1 MTKVLLGLVIL
12 AGAASTA
19 CATVTAKATPD
30 RPTLE
35 VPAPPA
41 KVIETTPMP
50 EPLPPVPDLPS
61 APPATTRPP
70 KPTSREPARTD
81 PKPEPAATSEAAPP
95 PVAPVTPP
103 PQLRPG
109 GTPEASEAA
118 KQAQNAIDR
127 AKQALGSVNSKQFA
141 EPRRTIY
148 TNAQLMLTQAEEAR
162 NKSDFENARKLAEKV
177 EQTAKEL
184 QGK

>member
-1 MTKVLLGLVIL
+1 MCVQLCNLVGPPPAPRPLEGEGAQGRGQAITHRPRRRDL
-12 AGAASTA
+12 PDQGREAHAAS
-19 CATVTAKATPD
+19 
-30 RPTLE
+30 
-35 VPAPPA
+35 
-41 KVIETTPMP
+41 
-50 EPLPPVPDLPS
+50 S
-61 APPATTRPP
+61 
-70 KPTSREPARTD
+70 
-81 PKPEPAATSEAAPP
+81 
-95 PVAPVTPP
+95 
-103 PQLRPG
+103 
-109 GTPEASEAA
+109 A